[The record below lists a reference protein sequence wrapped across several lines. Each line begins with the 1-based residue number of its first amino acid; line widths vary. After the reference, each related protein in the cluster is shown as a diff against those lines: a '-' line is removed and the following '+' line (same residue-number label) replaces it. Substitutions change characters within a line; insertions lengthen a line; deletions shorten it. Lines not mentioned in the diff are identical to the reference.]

1 MQYLCRRKSILEFMK
16 KLLLL
21 LSLLCATTLSAQ
33 EVVLDTIARSNE
45 TAMDSAVISDE
56 TAEPELA
63 TVAAD
68 CVTLDRINGK
78 YYLGDD
84 PLTNKEYR
92 EFLRVNSPDLYQ
104 RYRTGNALWATGWTL
119 LGVSAVGFFFGSVF
133 LVAGLFETVVAAMF
147 GASSHVL
154 LTAGL
159 ITMGSSV
166 ALNLGSIPCLV
177 FGGIYKFSTHS
188 LYNERC
194 ERMQTTLELSL
205 QTGQNGIGL
214 ALRF

>member
-1 MQYLCRRKSILEFMK
+1 MK

-21 LSLLCATTLSAQ
+21 FLLLCATTLSAQ

-45 TAMDSAVISDE
+45 TAMDSAVISNE
-56 TAEPELA
+56 TAEPELE

-84 PLTNKEYR
+84 PLTTKEYR
-92 EFLRVNSPDLYQ
+92 DFLRVNAPDLYQ

-119 LGVSAVGFFFGSVF
+119 VGVSIAGFFLGSVF
-133 LVAGLFETVVAAMF
+133 MVAGIFETVIAAMF
-147 GASSHVL
+147 QQSSHEL
-154 LTAGL
+154 ITAGL
-159 ITMGSSV
+159 ITMGSSAV
-166 ALNLGSIPCLV
+166 LNLGSIPYLV
-177 FGGIYKFSTHS
+177 YGGIYKYSVNS

-194 ERMQTTLELSL
+194 ERTQTTLELSL

>member
-1 MQYLCRRKSILEFMK
+1 MK

-33 EVVLDTIARSNE
+33 ELSLDTIARSNE
-45 TAMDSAVISDE
+45 AAMDSAVISNE

-68 CVTLDRINGK
+68 CVKLDRIGGK

-84 PLTNKEYR
+84 PLTKKEYR

-119 LGVSAVGFFFGSVF
+119 VGVSIAGFFLGSVF
-133 LVAGLFETVVAAMF
+133 MIAGIFETVIAAMF
-147 GASSHVL
+147 QQSSHEL
-154 LTAGL
+154 ITAGL
-159 ITMGSSV
+159 ITMGSSAV
-166 ALNLGSIPCLV
+166 LNLGSIPCLV

-194 ERMQTTLELSL
+194 ERIQTTLELSL